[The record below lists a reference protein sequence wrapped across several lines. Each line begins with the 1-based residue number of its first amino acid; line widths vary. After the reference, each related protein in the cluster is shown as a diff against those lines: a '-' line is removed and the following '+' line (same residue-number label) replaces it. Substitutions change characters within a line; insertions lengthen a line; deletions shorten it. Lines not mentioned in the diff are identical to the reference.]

1 MTVISED
8 TFMLVYCSDRYK
20 IQRMCDEVVGDCLGA
35 LQFISVWFVTSKVIK
50 KLLAASYAD
59 DNIFYFNE
67 DSGETNYCSDARRWR
82 GSLI

>member
-1 MTVISED
+1 
-8 TFMLVYCSDRYK
+8 
-20 IQRMCDEVVGDCLGA
+20 MCDEVVGDCLAA

-59 DNIFYFNE
+59 DNMFCFNE
-67 DSGETNYCSDARRWR
+67 DSGETNYCSDARRSR